1 MDFVSVPII
10 VLICYMIGEI
20 YKVLFKQKQ
29 ELYKLI
35 PIIVAF
41 IGGMLGVL
49 IYITTPEM
57 IFNVNNLW
65 DALLIGIMSGS
76 SATGTNQ
83 IVKQIFKNKEE
94 K

>member
-10 VLICYMIGEI
+10 VLICYMIGKI
-20 YKVLFKQKQ
+20 YKVLFKNKQ

-41 IGGMLGVL
+41 IGGVLGVL

-57 IFNVNNLW
+57 IFNVNNIW
-65 DALLIGIMSGS
+65 NALLIGIMSGS

-83 IVKQIFKNKEE
+83 VIKQIFNIKKQ
-94 K
+94 